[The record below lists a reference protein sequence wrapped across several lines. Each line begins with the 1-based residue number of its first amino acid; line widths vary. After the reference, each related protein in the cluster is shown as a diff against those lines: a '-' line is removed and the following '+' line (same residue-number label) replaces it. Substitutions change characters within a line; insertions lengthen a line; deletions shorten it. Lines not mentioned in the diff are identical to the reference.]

1 VVAQVMKINIQK
13 LQEDFIQTKPS
24 EGIDSVKVSEFMES
38 VYKESSA
45 QSLNDNLDNLEV
57 VQ

>member
-1 VVAQVMKINIQK
+1 MKINIQK